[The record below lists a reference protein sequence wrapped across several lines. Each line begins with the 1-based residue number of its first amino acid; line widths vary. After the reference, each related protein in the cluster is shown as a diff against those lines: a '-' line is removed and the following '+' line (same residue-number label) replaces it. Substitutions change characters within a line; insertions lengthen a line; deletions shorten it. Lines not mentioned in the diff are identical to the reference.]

1 MYKIIILIII
11 IPQLF
16 SACSFKEDKEITQ
29 QLDCPKHF
37 IISEADTILF
47 ENNAILS
54 ISSKPDINC
63 YRILNDPNSAYFDI
77 TNNYLLSNI
86 PNDELFEGKF
96 NSLFF
101 VTDREE
107 DFKIHSISEEVFFN
121 NDIKWNTKI
130 DSPFLD
136 KVEINSYTSFTL
148 KLSDYSK
155 GLRFFSAVN

>member
-11 IPQLF
+11 FSQLF

-37 IISEADTILF
+37 IISEADTILY

-54 ISSKPDINC
+54 ISNKPNINC
-63 YRILNDPNSAYFDI
+63 YRQLNDTNNAYFEI

-86 PNDELFEGKF
+86 PNDKLFEGKF

-107 DFKIHSISEEVFFN
+107 NLKIHTISEEVFFN
-121 NDIKWNTKI
+121 NDIQWNTKSN
-130 DSPFLD
+130 SPFLD
-136 KVEINSYTSFTL
+136 RVEINSYTSFTL

>member
-11 IPQLF
+11 FSQLF

-37 IISEADTILF
+37 IISEADTISF

-54 ISSKPDINC
+54 ISNKPNINC
-63 YRILNDPNSAYFDI
+63 YRQLNDPNNAYFEI
-77 TNNYLLSNI
+77 TNNYQLLNT
-86 PNDELFEGKF
+86 PNDKLFEGKF
-96 NSLFF
+96 KSLFF

-107 DFKIHSISEEVFFN
+107 NLKIHSISKDVFFN
-121 NDIKWNTKI
+121 NDIQWNSKTN
-130 DSPFLD
+130 SPFLD
-136 KVEINSYTSFTL
+136 KVEIISFISFTL